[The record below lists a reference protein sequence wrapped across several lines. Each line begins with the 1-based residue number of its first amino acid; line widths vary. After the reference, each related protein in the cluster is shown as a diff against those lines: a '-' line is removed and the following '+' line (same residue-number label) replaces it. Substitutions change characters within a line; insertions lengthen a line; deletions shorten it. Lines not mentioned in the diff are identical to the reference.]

1 MEIHLA
7 YFVKRVINS
16 LLILLIT
23 ISFVFIAGRLIGDPA
38 LNMLGPGASDVAL
51 ENLRRAAGLNDP
63 LIVQYLHYIGGI
75 LTGDFGISYRYGF
88 SVLPSE
94 NLAEIGQ
101 PVLDIVLERLPA
113 TIALAGAA
121 LTMAV
126 PLGIFMG
133 VTAAASPRSVADRIV
148 TVLSLAG
155 VSVVQFWLGLMLI
168 VLFAVQLGWFPTG
181 GYGGWSHIFLP
192 ALTLAARPIGRI
204 AQVTRSAVIQEL
216 SKPYIVTARAKGVP
230 EIKVVY
236 VHALKNASIPIVTMI
251 GDELS
256 ALLTGAI
263 LVEKVFAWPG
273 IGLLIIDSLSRSDL
287 PLIQAAIA
295 VVAALVVLVN
305 LCVDL
310 SYRLLNPRIRLSE
323 TEA

>member
-1 MEIHLA
+1 MA
-7 YFVKRVINS
+7 YIVKRVINS

-38 LNMLGPGASDVAL
+38 LNMLGSGASDLAL

-63 LIVQYLHYIGGI
+63 IIMQYLQYIGGL
-75 LTGDFGISYRYGF
+75 LTGDFGVSYRYGF

-101 PVLDIVLERLPA
+101 PVIDIVLERLPA
-113 TIALAGAA
+113 TFALAGTA
-121 LTMAV
+121 LALAV

-133 VTAAASPRSVADRIV
+133 VTAAAHPRSVADRVV

-181 GYGGWSHIFLP
+181 GYGGWNHVILP
-192 ALTLAARPIGRI
+192 ALTLAARPIGRV

-216 SKPYIVTARAKGVP
+216 SRPYIVTARAKGVP
-230 EIKVVY
+230 EIKVIY

-273 IGLLIIDSLSRSDL
+273 VGLLIIDSLSRSDL
-287 PLIQAAIA
+287 PLIQASIA
-295 VVAALVVLVN
+295 VVAGLVVLVN
-305 LCVDL
+305 LLVDL
-310 SYRLLNPRIRLSE
+310 SYRVLNPRIRLSQNE
-323 TEA
+323 G

>member
-1 MEIHLA
+1 MA
-7 YFVKRVINS
+7 YVIKRICNS
-16 LLILLIT
+16 LLILFIT

-38 LNMLGPGASDVAL
+38 LNMLGSGASDLAIN
-51 ENLRRAAGLNDP
+51 NLREAAGLNDP
-63 LIVQYLHYIGGI
+63 LFVQYVRYVGGI
-75 LTGDFGISYRYGF
+75 LTGDFGVSYRYGY

-94 NLAEIGQ
+94 NLSEIAQ

-113 TIALAGAA
+113 TFALAGAA
-121 LTMAV
+121 LSVAV
-126 PLGIFMG
+126 PLGIYMG
-133 VTAAASPRSVADRIV
+133 VTAAANPRSAADRIV

-168 VLFAVQLGWFPTG
+168 VLFAVQLGWLPTG
-181 GYGGWSHIFLP
+181 GYGGFSYVILP

-230 EIKVVY
+230 EFKVVY

-273 IGLLIIDSLSRSDL
+273 VGLLIIDSLSRSDL
-287 PLIQAAIA
+287 PLIQASIA
-295 VVAALVVLVN
+295 VVAALVVTVN
-305 LCVDL
+305 LLVDF
-310 SYRLLNPRIRLSE
+310 SYRLLNPSIRLGQIGG
-323 TEA
+323 

>member
-1 MEIHLA
+1 MA
-7 YFVKRVINS
+7 YIVKRVINS
-16 LLILLIT
+16 LVILLIT

-38 LNMLGPGASDVAL
+38 LNMLGSGASDVAL
-51 ENLRRAAGLNDP
+51 ENLRRSAGLNDP
-63 LIVQYLHYIGGI
+63 IFVQYLRYIGGL
-75 LTGDFGISYRYGF
+75 LTGDFGVSYRYGF

-94 NLAEIGQ
+94 NLTEIGQ
-101 PVLDIVLERLPA
+101 PVIDIVLERLPA
-113 TIALAGAA
+113 TFALAGAA
-121 LTMAV
+121 LALAV

-133 VTAAASPRSVADRIV
+133 VTAAANPRSITDRVV

-181 GYGGWSHIFLP
+181 GYGGWNYVILP

-216 SKPYIVTARAKGVP
+216 SRPYIVTARAKGVP

-273 IGLLIIDSLSRSDL
+273 VGLLIIDSLSRSDL
-287 PLIQAAIA
+287 PLIQASIA
-295 VVAALVVLVN
+295 VVAGLVVLVN
-305 LCVDL
+305 LLVDL
-310 SYRLLNPRIRLSE
+310 SYRVLNPRIRLSQNE
-323 TEA
+323 G